1 MSMSP
6 AGSSGP
12 FDPSMRTARGLIE
25 YIYLGVL
32 SALRSRQSWVIVES
46 EMQFGL
52 ARAVI
57 EVTVNE
63 LEPVAVVEA
72 TGSVIRLEYIEL

>member
-1 MSMSP
+1 
-6 AGSSGP
+6 
-12 FDPSMRTARGLIE
+12 
-25 YIYLGVL
+25 
-32 SALRSRQSWVIVES
+32 
-46 EMQFGL
+46 MQFGL